1 MVENPPKGV
10 DGLEHRSPGVV
21 SKTPPKPKSSQAHI
35 PKQELVMF
43 SSGFLHMYTIV
54 AVYTTQ
60 ASFFQPVSKKT
71 QI

>member
-1 MVENPPKGV
+1 
-10 DGLEHRSPGVV
+10 
-21 SKTPPKPKSSQAHI
+21 
-35 PKQELVMF
+35 MF
-43 SSGFLHMYTIV
+43 SSGFLHLYTIV